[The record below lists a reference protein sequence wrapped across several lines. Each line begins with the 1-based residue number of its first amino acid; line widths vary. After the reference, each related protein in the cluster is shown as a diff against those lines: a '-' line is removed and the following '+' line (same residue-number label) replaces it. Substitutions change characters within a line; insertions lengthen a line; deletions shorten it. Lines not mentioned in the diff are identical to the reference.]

1 MKIFW
6 YGHSRYRIETGSS
19 AILID
24 PFRNGDPTCTF
35 PGIWP
40 GHLDPNADKFVAE
53 MKGGNVVVPKVCQA
67 ATV

>member
-35 PGIWP
+35 PGIWIQMRTSSLP
-40 GHLDPNADKFVAE
+40 R
-53 MKGGNVVVPKVCQA
+53 
-67 ATV
+67 